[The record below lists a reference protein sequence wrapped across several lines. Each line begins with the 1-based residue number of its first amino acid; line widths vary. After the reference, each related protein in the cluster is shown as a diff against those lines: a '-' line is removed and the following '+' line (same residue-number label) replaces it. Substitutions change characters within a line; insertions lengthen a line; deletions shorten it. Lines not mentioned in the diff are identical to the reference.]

1 MGSARHVW
9 GLVTGRDWAVS
20 RSAGVAG
27 DAHGRWSLERRA
39 VSVQRRAAHR
49 LIACA
54 TRPGGVPA
62 AVPEAGLMAHQ
73 HLTRAE
79 GVAIR
84 AVRGRVDDP
93 LPGRGLYQ
101 LAQHG
106 YEANRADSHRA

>member
-39 VSVQRRAAHR
+39 VSIQRRAEHR

-54 TRPGGVPA
+54 ACPCGVSA
-62 AVPEAGLMAHQ
+62 AVAETGLMTDE
-73 HLTRAE
+73 HLPGAE
-79 GVAIR
+79 LVP
-84 AVRGRVDDP
+84 VRTAPRLLGDP
-93 LPGRGLYQ
+93 LPGRGLY
-101 LAQHG
+101 
-106 YEANRADSHRA
+106 